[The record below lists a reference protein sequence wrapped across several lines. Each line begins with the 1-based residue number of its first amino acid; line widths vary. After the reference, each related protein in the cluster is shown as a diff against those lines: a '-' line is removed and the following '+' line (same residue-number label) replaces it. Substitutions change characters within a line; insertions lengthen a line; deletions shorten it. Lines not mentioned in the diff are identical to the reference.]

1 MSRTPCVQK
10 SAIEEYSMRTTRV
23 CQTHQFP
30 RLIQGVQLKLKAQQ
44 ICILKADP
52 AAKDSQQ
59 AVGLMSHRL
68 EIVQGCQLFTL
79 CKRMVELR

>member
-1 MSRTPCVQK
+1 MSRTPCGHK
-10 SAIEEYSMRTTRV
+10 SAIEEYPMRTTRV
-23 CQTHQFP
+23 CHTHQSP

-52 AAKDSQQ
+52 AAKDSLR

-68 EIVQGCQLFTL
+68 GIVQGCQ
-79 CKRMVELR
+79 